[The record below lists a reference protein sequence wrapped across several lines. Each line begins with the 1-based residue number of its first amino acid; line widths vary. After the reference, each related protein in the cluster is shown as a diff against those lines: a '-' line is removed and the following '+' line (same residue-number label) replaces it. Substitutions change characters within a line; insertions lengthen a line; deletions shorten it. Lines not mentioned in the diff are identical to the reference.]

1 MSLFALSDT
10 HLSLSTDKPMDI
22 FGSRWQQHD
31 KRIREAWENTV
42 GDGDT
47 VVVAGDISWAMSM
60 DEALTDLAYLDRLP
74 GRKLIGRGNHD
85 YWWGTVYK
93 MKKFFVEQ
101 NGLSTISSEFSTSM
115 KYCINS
121 FCSRNM
127 CFRMYIYRNSSSII
141 LY

>member
-101 NGLSTISSEFSTSM
+101 NGLSTIDFLYNNAYETE
-115 KYCINS
+115 S
-121 FCSRNM
+121 FVGCGTLPERSR
-127 CFRMYIYRNSSSII
+127 
-141 LY
+141 L

>member
-60 DEALTDLAYLDRLP
+60 DEALNDLAWKKTHRARKSRLLV
-74 GRKLIGRGNHD
+74 GHRL
-85 YWWGTVYK
+85 
-93 MKKFFVEQ
+93 
-101 NGLSTISSEFSTSM
+101 
-115 KYCINS
+115 
-121 FCSRNM
+121 
-127 CFRMYIYRNSSSII
+127 
-141 LY
+141 